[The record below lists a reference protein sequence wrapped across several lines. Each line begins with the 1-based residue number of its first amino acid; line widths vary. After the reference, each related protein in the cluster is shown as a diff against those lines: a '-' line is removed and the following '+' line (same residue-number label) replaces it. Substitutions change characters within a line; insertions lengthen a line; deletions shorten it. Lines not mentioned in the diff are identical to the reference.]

1 MHKRVIN
8 DSLASLMCMYL
19 TIGFSTY
26 VESML
31 TMIFVL
37 QISFSSSQKKSLGEE
52 PAELTFY
59 ECDF

>member
-1 MHKRVIN
+1 MHKRAIN

-37 QISFSSSQKKSLGEE
+37 QISFSSSQKKITREE